1 MAVTAGLMVASAR
14 RALVEHLTG
23 DRPDEACRVVAA
35 AVDRGLG
42 PVEAYVDLLG
52 SAVEEA
58 LGVDPLHEGVSLV
71 VAGRVAI
78 YLHDRLERP
87 PKGTKGLVLVGTPD
101 GDPHDVEARVITE
114 VLAMDGYEV
123 HLLAADTPVERWC
136 EFVRRHESLV
146 AVVVAVATPN
156 GARLAAASTGQVR
169 AAVDTSAPHVLL
181 AMAGPGW
188 EGGRE
193 AARRAGAHTWSPDAR
208 GLALVLDARLGARTR
223 NVVLASGGR

>member
-23 DRPDEACRVVAA
+23 DRPEEACRVVAA

-71 VAGRVAI
+71 VAGQVAN

-87 PKGTKGLVLVGTPD
+87 PQGTKGLVLVGTPD
-101 GDPHDVEARVITE
+101 GDPHDVEARVIAE

-123 HLLAADTPVERWC
+123 HLLAADTAVERWC
-136 EFVRRHESLV
+136 EFVRLHESLV
-146 AVVVAVATPN
+146 AVVVAVATPA
-156 GARLAAASTGQVR
+156 GARLAAASTTQVR
-169 AAVDTSAPHVLL
+169 SAVNTSAPHVLL
-181 AMAGPGW
+181 AMAVGRQEDLGGPV
-188 EGGRE
+188 
-193 AARRAGAHTWSPDAR
+193 RRRSSRAPR
-208 GLALVLDARLGARTR
+208 GT
-223 NVVLASGGR
+223 